1 MTSSPSAVRY
11 WLLKTEPD
19 AFSFDDLIACA
30 GHTDTW
36 DGIRNYQARNFMRDT
51 MAVGHEVFIYHS
63 RIKEPAI
70 VGTAAITSEA
80 VPDDSALDPSEK
92 YFDAKSAEKGES
104 RWVMRNVTARQR
116 FAEPITLG
124 SLREYHE
131 RELAALPLLQKG
143 QRLSIQPVPDD
154 CWRFILSL
162 SPLVPLL

>member
-1 MTSSPSAVRY
+1 MASSHSPVRY

-19 AFSFDDLIACA
+19 AFSFDDLIACE

-70 VGTAAITSEA
+70 VGTAAITSDA
-80 VPDDSALDPSEK
+80 VPDDSALDPKEK

-104 RWVMRNVTARQR
+104 RWVMRNVTARRR
-116 FAEPITLG
+116 FAEPITLA
-124 SLREYHE
+124 SLRQYG
-131 RELAALPLLQKG
+131 ELAELPLLQKG

-162 SPLVPLL
+162 SPLVPLR